1 MFNMVLAESDLTY
14 RIRGCVYEVYR
25 QLGCGFLEAVYE
37 KALIIEMR
45 LQGLQVESQVP
56 IDLEYKGGNIGH
68 YYADLIVNNAVILE
82 LKAQSRLAPMSEVQ
96 LLNYLKATNLHLG
109 LLINFSYPKA
119 SVRRIIR

>member
-1 MFNMVLAESDLTY
+1 MVLAESDLTY

-45 LQGLQVESQVP
+45 MQELQVESQVP
-56 IDLEYKGGNIGH
+56 VDVEYKGENIGH
-68 YYADLIVNNAVILE
+68 YYADLIVNGSVILE
-82 LKAQSRLAPMSEVQ
+82 LKAQSRLSPACEVQ
-96 LLNYLKATNLHLG
+96 LLNYLRAANLHLG

-119 SVRRIIR
+119 SIRRIIR